1 MDQAERTWLWR
12 MLISRSIALAIL
24 FGFGLAADAAPLP
37 PPLDR
42 KVDYARDVQPI
53 LAKHCYRCHGPQRQK
68 GGLSLH
74 LKARALAGGDGG
86 PPFEVGKS
94 AESRLIELVAAVD
107 EDDVMPP
114 EGGGARLTPEQVS
127 VLRTWIDQGAPW
139 PDDPAG
145 SDTIAS
151 NHWSF
156 RRPVRA
162 ELPAVTHPE
171 WGRNAIDRFI
181 LARLDREGMVPAP
194 EADRTTLIRRL
205 SLDLI
210 GLPPSLEEVD
220 AFVADTKPD
229 AYERL
234 VERLL
239 ESPHYGE
246 RWARRWLDRARYAD
260 TNGYEKDRERSI
272 WPYRDWVI
280 RAINADMPFDQFTVE
295 QIAGDLLPNASLA
308 QKVATG
314 FHRNTMINEE
324 GGIDVE
330 EFRFTSLVDRV
341 ATTGAVWLGLTI
353 QCAQCHTHKY
363 DPITQREY
371 YQFFS
376 FFNNADEPEIDVP
389 DPDITAR
396 RQAIASQI
404 ATREADL
411 EAQFA
416 SPDHASTSK
425 PEPASSAGEPDPTP
439 VSLSLDDRLA
449 AWEKETKP
457 VHWTPLR
464 PTRLVSQNHAT
475 LTIQG
480 DLSVLASGDKPNRD
494 TYEVELTPE
503 LPEITAIRLEVLPD
517 PSLPKGGPG
526 RAPLFSVGDFILTE
540 LSVAAKPASGEGP
553 AQPVSIQH
561 ASEDYSE
568 KDRPAALAVDGIPDT
583 GWTVKGGVGK
593 AHAAVFEFREK
604 LGNGSGSKLTLTLRQ
619 EGIHQMTIG
628 RFRISATADPG
639 PVRAA
644 KVPADIEAIF
654 LRSAAERTE
663 AERSRLKAYYLSIAP
678 ELAKPNQAIAKLRQ
692 SLPEQPTTLVM
703 EERRPEHA
711 RTTHIHKRGEFLK
724 ITEPVEPGLPAVLPP
739 LREGEPRNRLG
750 LARWLV
756 AEENPLVSRVVMNQT
771 WQAYFGR
778 GLVATVDDFGTRGE
792 KPTHPELL
800 DWLATEFI
808 RCGWSMKAMHRLIV
822 TSATYRQDSRLG
834 PEQLARDPKNE
845 WLARGPRFRV
855 EAEVVRDIAL
865 RASGLL
871 NPAIGGPS
879 VFPPQPDGV
888 TSLAYGSVAWRTSKG
903 ADRFRR
909 GLYTY
914 TKRTAPYAS
923 FTIMDAPTSET
934 ACVRRE
940 RSNTPLQALTL
951 LNDTTFIE
959 AARALARRVLDEA
972 DSNDEARARHAFR
985 LCLSRVPNDDE
996 VATLTRFARD
1006 QHERFRLGLGDANP
1020 AEVTGLT
1027 KAGPDQEGT
1036 LTELAAWTTVARALL
1051 NLDEAIS
1058 KE

>member
-1 MDQAERTWLWR
+1 MSPTQHVRWWGLR
-12 MLISRSIALAIL
+12 FSRIVTLTIL
-24 FGFGLAADAAPLP
+24 FGLARAVDAGPLP
-37 PPLDR
+37 PPASQP
-42 KVDYARDVQPI
+42 VDYARDVRPI
-53 LAKHCYRCHGPQRQK
+53 LAKHCYQCHGPQRQK

-74 LKARALAGGDGG
+74 AKARALAGGDGG
-86 PPFEVGKS
+86 PAFEAGKS

-114 EGGGARLTPEQVS
+114 QGGGERLTPEQVG
-127 VLRTWIDQGAPW
+127 VLRAWIDQGAAW
-139 PDDPAG
+139 PDDPVG
-145 SDTIAS
+145 SSSIAS
-151 NHWSF
+151 DHWSF
-156 RRPVRA
+156 RRPVRSD
-162 ELPAVTHPE
+162 LPEVKRSGWA
-171 WGRNAIDRFI
+171 RNPIDRFVQT
-181 LARLDREGMVPAP
+181 RLDREGMIPAP

-210 GLPPSLEEVD
+210 GLPPTIDEVD
-220 AFVADTKPD
+220 LFVADTRLD

-239 ESPHYGE
+239 QSPHYGE
-246 RWARRWLDRARYAD
+246 RWGRRWLDRARYAD

-280 RAINADMPFDQFTVE
+280 QAINADMPFDQFTVE
-295 QIAGDLLPNASLA
+295 QIAGDLLPNATRS
-308 QKVATG
+308 QQVATG

-389 DPDITAR
+389 DPAITVQ
-396 RQAIASQI
+396 RQAIEAKI
-404 ATREADL
+404 AGMEAGR

-416 SPDHASTSK
+416 EHSK
-425 PEPASSAGEPDPTP
+425 TE
-439 VSLSLDDRLA
+439 SLETRIAD
-449 AWEKETKP
+449 WEKTIKP

-464 PTRLVSQNHAT
+464 PTRLVSAKQAT
-475 LTIQG
+475 LTVLD
-480 DLSVLASGDKPNRD
+480 DLSVLASGDKPNQD
-494 TYEVELTPE
+494 TYEIDVSTDLKGV
-503 LPEITAIRLEVLPD
+503 TALRLEVLPD
-517 PSLPKGGPG
+517 PSLPNGGPG
-526 RAPLFSVGDFILTE
+526 RAPLFSVGDFLLTE
-540 LSVAAKPASGEGP
+540 FQVVATPAAGAGS
-553 AQPVSIQH
+553 AQPVPIQN

-568 KDRPAALAVDGIPDT
+568 PNRPAALAVDGIPDT
-583 GWTVKGGVGK
+583 GWTVKGGVGQ
-593 AHAAVFEFREK
+593 AHAAVFEFRDK
-604 LGNGSGSKLTLTLRQ
+604 VGDGAGGKLTLTLRQ

-628 RFRISATADPG
+628 RFRISATSDRG
-639 PVRAA
+639 PIRAS
-644 KVPADIEAIF
+644 KVPADVEELLLRPST
-654 LRSAAERTE
+654 LRSELE
-663 AERSRLKAYYLSIAP
+663 QSRLKTYFLSIAP
-678 ELAKPNQAIAKLRQ
+678 ELADSNKQIAALRR
-692 SLPEQPTTLVM
+692 SLPLQPTTLVM
-703 EERRPEHA
+703 RERLPEHA

-724 ITEPVEPGLPAVLPP
+724 ITDPVAPGMPSVLPALQAD
-739 LREGEPRNRLG
+739 EPRNRLG

-756 AEENPLVSRVVMNQT
+756 TEENPLVGRVVMNQV

-800 DWLATEFI
+800 DWLATEFP
-808 RCGWSMKAMHRLIV
+808 RRGWSMKAMHRLIV
-822 TSATYRQDSRLG
+822 TSSTYRQDSRISS
-834 PEQLARDPKNE
+834 EQLARDPKNE

-865 RASGLL
+865 SASGLL

-888 TSLAYGSVAWRTSKG
+888 TALAYGSVAWKTSKG
-903 ADRFRR
+903 SDRFRR

-914 TKRTAPYAS
+914 TKRTAPYAA
-923 FTIMDAPTSET
+923 FTVMDAPTSET

-951 LNDTTFIE
+951 LNDTVFIE
-959 AARALARRVLDEA
+959 AARSLAQRVLDEA
-972 DSNDEARARHAFR
+972 PDDDQGRARHAYR
-985 LCLSRVPNDDE
+985 LCLSRLPHE
-996 VATLTRFARD
+996 QELATLIRFY
-1006 QHERFRLGLGDANP
+1006 QQQCERFRLGEADP
-1020 AEVTGLT
+1020 ARVAGLDEAT
-1027 KAGPDQEGT
+1027 ARDVKNLP
-1036 LTELAAWTTVARALL
+1036 ELAAWTTVARALL
-1051 NLDEAIS
+1051 NLDETIS